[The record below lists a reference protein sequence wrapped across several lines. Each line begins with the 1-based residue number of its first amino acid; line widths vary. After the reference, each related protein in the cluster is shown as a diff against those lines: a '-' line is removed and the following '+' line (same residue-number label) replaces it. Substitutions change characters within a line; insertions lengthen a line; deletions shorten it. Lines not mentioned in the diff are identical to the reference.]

1 MKRDLIENFKFVVM
15 ENYANFKGRARRHEF
30 WMFILANLIISAICP
45 VFAFL
50 GKNMTMLII
59 SGFVSLAL
67 FIPSIA
73 VGVRRLHDTGK
84 SGWFYLLVTI
94 PIANLY
100 VLYLFITDSQVGEN
114 KYGQDPKASER

>member
-30 WMFILANLIISAICP
+30 WMFIILANLIISAICP

-50 GKNMTMLII
+50 GKDMFVII
-59 SGFVSLAL
+59 SGLVSLAL
-67 FIPSIA
+67 VIPSIA

-84 SGWFYLLVTI
+84 SGWFYLLVAI

>member
-15 ENYANFKGRARRHEF
+15 ENYANFKGRAIRHEF
-30 WMFILANLIISAICP
+30 CMFILANLIISAICQ

-50 GKNMTMLII
+50 GKDMFVII

-67 FIPSIA
+67 VIPSIA

-84 SGWFYLLVTI
+84 SGWFFLLVAI

-100 VLYLFITDSQVGEN
+100 ALYLFITDSQVGEN